1 MDSFRLGNYVE
12 LRMTK
17 RVIDLSLGELA
28 AVGAKAARA
37 AAQRSQRAGAVV
49 TGTVTTYEQKST
61 RSALA
66 QLHPSG
72 TVTFVRNDDEAV
84 APETATK
91 TALDKAAD

>member
-1 MDSFRLGNYVE
+1 MDFFRLGGYIE

-17 RVIDLSLGELA
+17 RVIDLSLEELA
-28 AVGAKAARA
+28 AMGAKAARA
-37 AAQRSQRAGAVV
+37 AAQRSQRGGTVV
-49 TGTVTTYEQKST
+49 TGTVTTYEQK
-61 RSALA
+61 RSRSVLA

-72 TVTFVRNDDEAV
+72 TVTFVRKDDEAV